1 MWPAGMP
8 LIGSNW
14 YIPLYLTEDIITEPI
29 LSLFILFPIKIYF
42 NAIVKLENSI
52 VFAKFDNHK
61 SLTKELLPSMEPINS
76 NSTCFNAL
84 FDAWSRLAEKYAS
97 YL

>member
-61 SLTKELLPSMEPINS
+61 FLTKELLPSMEPINS